1 MEVQLASC
9 LMGLCTSIYC
19 SLTITTETHF
29 TATTKWRWQML
40 PHDTTYSKSFFQFAF
55 DNNTKMVLQSS
66 KTFPPANQI
75 RKRIN
80 NLAHFFNGMLRKLP
94 ISFSCSSPASG
105 ESSHSLIQL
114 WLQCC
119 SALTP
124 CLPPSSTDL
133 LIPKVWVVLSLYIR
147 QAIRQK
153 LRTVRTVLKNC
164 SLLEERICIQPQ
176 WGGTQGVSS
185 LLFFNGPRGVLW
197 YANKVFLKHPAS
209 STFAQNW
216 S

>member
-1 MEVQLASC
+1 MWTETALIHKSSRDLPPLNSNLYYSVDPYYSMEVQLASC

-29 TATTKWRWQML
+29 TGTTKWRWQML

-75 RKRIN
+75 RKHIN

-133 LIPKVWVVLSLYIR
+133 LIPKF
-147 QAIRQK
+147 
-153 LRTVRTVLKNC
+153 
-164 SLLEERICIQPQ
+164 
-176 WGGTQGVSS
+176 G
-185 LLFFNGPRGVLW
+185 LFSVC
-197 YANKVFLKHPAS
+197 
-209 STFAQNW
+209 T
-216 S
+216 